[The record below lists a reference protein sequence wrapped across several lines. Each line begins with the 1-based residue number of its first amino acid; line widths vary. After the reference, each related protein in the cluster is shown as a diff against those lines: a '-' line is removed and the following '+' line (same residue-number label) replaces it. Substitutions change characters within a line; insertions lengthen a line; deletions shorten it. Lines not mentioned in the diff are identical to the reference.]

1 MHAWNI
7 YLFISTYRY
16 DLATQ
21 SHAKLRVQKNRI
33 VRNAGGELF
42 DKMYGPQQEGN
53 FLDFASDE
61 NGIWAVFGLKGSS
74 NQLLCF

>member
-1 MHAWNI
+1 MHTWNI

-53 FLDFASDE
+53 YLDFASDE
-61 NGIWAVFGLKGSS
+61 NGIWAVFGLKGS
-74 NQLLCF
+74 